1 METDEGD
8 LDTLE
13 DVTEATVVKRP
24 EVTIHIEYTF
34 HLDKLMLMSG
44 WWEPTSRNSSR

>member
-24 EVTIHIEYTF
+24 EVTIHIEYIYFPPGQTYADVR
-34 HLDKLMLMSG
+34 LVGAD
-44 WWEPTSRNSSR
+44 